1 MHLCL
6 AQWPA
11 LCERFRGQVKLHPLQ
26 VETQTCANGFD
37 EALLQGLGRKGE
49 NIAWTKLFSALYSV
63 CLCVC
68 CILAQSHNNLRVQQR
83 KMYAH
88 MFNKQCVYKRVTL

>member
-6 AQWPA
+6 AQWLA

-49 NIAWTKLFSALYSV
+49 NIAWTKLRSTV
-63 CLCVC
+63 CVC
-68 CILAQSHNNLRVQQR
+68 VVFWLSRTEYN
-83 KMYAH
+83 
-88 MFNKQCVYKRVTL
+88 T